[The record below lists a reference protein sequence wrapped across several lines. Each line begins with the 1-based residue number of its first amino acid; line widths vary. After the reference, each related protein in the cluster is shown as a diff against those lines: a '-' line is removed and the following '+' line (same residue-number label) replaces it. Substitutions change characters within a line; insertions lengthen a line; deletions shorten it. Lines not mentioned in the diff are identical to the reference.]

1 MGARCPETPLGRL
14 HILTSFSAPPCS
26 GGILAPNPSTS
37 DLISSQ
43 APCWTPQVLATT
55 WFIRSLS
62 VGNLEPPYGSTFL
75 TKSLSCS
82 LARSLARTLSLFLPL
97 CSRPLD
103 ACVAAS
109 RSVTRGAKAKCLH
122 LFPPPSLASIKKPSS
137 SPLRGGAQRPPRAPP
152 RSPPRSLLLICIN
165 PQPHHHL
172 STNHYQAR

>member
-1 MGARCPETPLGRL
+1 MLDTSSACENLVYPELVSRQPGTPLWK
-14 HILTSFSAPPCS
+14 HVPHK
-26 GGILAPNPSTS
+26 
-37 DLISSQ
+37 IS
-43 APCWTPQVLATT
+43 LL
-55 WFIRSLS
+55 LS
-62 VGNLEPPYGSTFL
+62 R
-75 TKSLSCS
+75 S
-82 LARSLARTLSLFLPL
+82 LARSLARALSLFLPL

-137 SPLRGGAQRPPRAPP
+137 SPLRGGAQHPPRAPP